1 MSVTPSSLARAF
13 RNKTAQRAA
22 ITDTSEVKVEADA
35 ATFFVYDNDG
45 GVLKVTVAQYKE
57 PIR

>member
-1 MSVTPSSLARAF
+1 VSVTPSSLARAF

-22 ITDTSEVKVEADA
+22 ITDTSEVIIAADS
-35 ATFFVYDNDG
+35 ATFLAYDNDG
-45 GVLKVTVAQYKE
+45 GILKVTVTQYKE

>member
-22 ITDTSEVKVEADA
+22 ITDTSEVKVDSDS

>member
-22 ITDTSEVKVEADA
+22 ITEASEVETTPDLA
-35 ATFFVYDNDG
+35 FFYAYDNDG
-45 GVLKVTVAQYKE
+45 GILKVTVSQYKE
-57 PIR
+57 PLR